1 VGVHCDIPPK
11 VENAL
16 ITSKPEELYVNGS
29 SVTYACR
36 SSFSINGT
44 SRVFC
49 HNGIWEETP
58 TCEGKILIGDDL
70 KLLTD

>member
-16 ITSKPEELYVNGS
+16 ITSKPEELYVDGS
-29 SVTYACR
+29 RVTYACR
-36 SSFSINGT
+36 RSFLMNGT

-49 HNGIWEETP
+49 RNGIWEKTP
-58 TCEGKILIGDDL
+58 TCEGKILIVDDN
-70 KLLTD
+70 